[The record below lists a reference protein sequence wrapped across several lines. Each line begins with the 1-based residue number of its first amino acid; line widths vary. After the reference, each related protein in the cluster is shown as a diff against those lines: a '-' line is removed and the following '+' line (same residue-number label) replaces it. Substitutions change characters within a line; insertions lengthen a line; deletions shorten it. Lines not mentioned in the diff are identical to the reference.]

1 MKPRMNADK
10 RRLFVILLVLCA
22 VACLAAC
29 QPGVR
34 QAASEESQSL
44 RVLASASFLAD
55 IAQNVAGERLKVE
68 SLIPSG
74 LDPHAFEPT
83 PRDVARIADSQV
95 LVVNGAGFEAWLED
109 VLVNAG
115 GERLLIEASQGLAGD
130 SAGNQAGGKKG
141 EPGAKHAQEVD
152 PHFWLDPSLAVRYVE
167 NIRDGLSQADPAGAD
182 TYAQNAANYIAQL
195 KELDA
200 WIQAQLLQ
208 IPPERRL
215 LVTNHESFGYFAD
228 RYGFKVVGAV
238 IPSISTG
245 SSPSAEQLA
254 QLVDAIRSTHAPA
267 IFLEIGANP
276 ALAEQVAAETGIRVV
291 TDLYSHSL
299 TPPDGV
305 APTYLDMMRH
315 NVQVIVDAL
324 R

>member
-1 MKPRMNADK
+1 MKPQMNADK

-29 QPGVR
+29 QPGAR
-34 QAASEESQSL
+34 QPAGEGSQSL
-44 RVLASASFLAD
+44 HVLASASFLAD

-68 SLIPSG
+68 SLIPPG

-83 PRDVARIADSQV
+83 PQDVVRIADSQV
-95 LVVNGAGFEAWLED
+95 LVVNGAGFEGWLEE
-109 VLVNAG
+109 VLANAG
-115 GERLLIEASQGLAGD
+115 GQRQVIEASQGLASD
-130 SAGNQAGGKKG
+130 SAGNQAGG
-141 EPGAKHAQEVD
+141 EKHAREVD

-182 TYAQNAANYIAQL
+182 TYAQNAATYIAQL

-200 WIQAQLLQ
+200 WIQSQVQQ

-215 LVTNHESFGYFAD
+215 LVTNHESFGYFAK
-228 RYGFKVVGAV
+228 RYGFKIIGTV

-245 SSPSAEQLA
+245 ASPSAEQLA

-267 IFLEIGANP
+267 IFLETGANP
-276 ALAEQVAAETGIRVV
+276 ALAQQVATETGIRVV

-299 TPPDGV
+299 TPADGV
-305 APTYLDMMRH
+305 APTYLEMMRH